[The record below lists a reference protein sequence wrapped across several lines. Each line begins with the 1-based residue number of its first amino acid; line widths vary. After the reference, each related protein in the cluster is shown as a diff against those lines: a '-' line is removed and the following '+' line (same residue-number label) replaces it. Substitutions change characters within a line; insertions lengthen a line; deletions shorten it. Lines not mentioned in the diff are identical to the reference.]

1 MTDFTSLRAQL
12 ADEHTAMNTRLEH
25 LETDMQ
31 SQGVDLADTGPDRIT
46 SRGELARRV
55 EFIVAEARRIE
66 AALWRIDRREYDC
79 CILCGGRIATGRL
92 ENAPLAA
99 TCAECSKS
107 YGVEYDTTLRVQHH
121 SLRSLIDDTQDAI
134 TGMTRR
140 LVENAP
146 GAKRDVS
153 AACVLLMDLEREL
166 AAHHAAEEKH
176 GFLSPALSLAPRF
189 HSKAEQLRLEH
200 AELIGALRY
209 IVRGALRADTDA
221 AEWRRISAQLA
232 DTGADIRVHEELENE
247 LVTGAYLDDV
257 GTAD

>member
-1 MTDFTSLRAQL
+1 MTDFTSLRTRL
-12 ADEHTAMNTRLEH
+12 ADEHSAMNTRLEH
-25 LETDMQ
+25 LEADMQ
-31 SQGVDLADTGPDRIT
+31 SRGVDLDETTAAEAT
-46 SRGELARRV
+46 SRGELARRI
-55 EFIVAEARRIE
+55 EYIVAETRRIE

-92 ENAPLAA
+92 EHSPLAA
-99 TCAECSKS
+99 TCADCSRS
-107 YGVEYDTTLRVQHH
+107 YGVDYDATLRVQHH
-121 SLRSLIDDTQDAI
+121 SLRALIDDTQDVV
-134 TGMTRR
+134 TEMTRR

-146 GAKRDVS
+146 GARLDVS

-166 AAHHAAEEKH
+166 TAHHAAEEKH
-176 GFLSPALSLAPRF
+176 GFLSPALALAPRF
-189 HSKAEQLRLEH
+189 HGKAEQLRLEH
-200 AELIGALRY
+200 AELSAALRY

-232 DTGADIRVHEELENE
+232 DTGTDIRVHEERENE